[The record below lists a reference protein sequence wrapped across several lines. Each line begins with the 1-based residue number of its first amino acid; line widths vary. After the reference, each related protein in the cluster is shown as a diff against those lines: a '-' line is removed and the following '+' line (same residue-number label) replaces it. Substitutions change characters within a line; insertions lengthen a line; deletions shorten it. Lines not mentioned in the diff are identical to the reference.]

1 MGLFYVH
8 QGRSKRKKLPE
19 TESLKKARLEHR
31 KFLISKGVNPDKK
44 INPKEFSAVANW
56 WETTS
61 VQKPAVLAHSVE
73 QLICNHQVASS
84 IPAHGTSLKQ
94 EASKPHHNWRLE
106 ESRNFTVAP
115 AYNKGAYQVIPRSEI
130 KDIGK

>member
-8 QGRSKRKKLPE
+8 QRRSKKKKLPE

-94 EASKPHHNWRLE
+94 ESQHNWRLE
-106 ESRNFTVAP
+106 ESKKFTVAT

-130 KDIGK
+130 KDIGR

>member
-8 QGRSKRKKLPE
+8 QRRSKKKKLPE

-94 EASKPHHNWRLE
+94 ESQHNWRLE
-106 ESRNFTVAP
+106 ESKKFTVAP

-130 KDIGK
+130 KDIGR

>member
-8 QGRSKRKKLPE
+8 QRRSKKKKLPE
-19 TESLKKARLEHR
+19 TESLKKARLEHK
-31 KFLISKGVNPDKK
+31 KFLISKGINPDKK

-94 EASKPHHNWRLE
+94 ESQHNWRLE
-106 ESRNFTVAP
+106 ESKKFTVAP
-115 AYNKGAYQVIPRSEI
+115 AYNKGAYQVIPKSEI
-130 KDIGK
+130 KDIGR

>member
-8 QGRSKRKKLPE
+8 QRRSKKKKLPE

-73 QLICNHQVASS
+73 QFICNHQVASS

-94 EASKPHHNWRLE
+94 ESQHNWRLE
-106 ESRNFTVAP
+106 ESKKFTVAP

-130 KDIGK
+130 KDIGR